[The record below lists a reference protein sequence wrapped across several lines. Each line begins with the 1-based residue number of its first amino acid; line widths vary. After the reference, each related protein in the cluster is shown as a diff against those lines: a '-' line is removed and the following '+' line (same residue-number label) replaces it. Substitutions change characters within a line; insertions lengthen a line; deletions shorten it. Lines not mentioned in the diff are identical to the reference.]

1 MSKIQKTTEGEASFR
16 LKEDFENED
25 KAIKGKD
32 PENSEVLI
40 DELKIVNIK
49 YKGKTATAVNLLDD
63 NGIHYEDEQANRV
76 RAIHLILELKRKKAE
91 KFKKPESSM
100 VTIKQK
106 NMITNLCTKYK
117 LKQYDYDVMTKEEA
131 SKIISDI
138 QNSEQQLN

>member
-49 YKGKTATAVNLLDD
+49 YKLKEVLKDD
-63 NGIHYEDEQANRV
+63 NRPENPETR
-76 RAIHLILELKRKKAE
+76 E
-91 KFKKPESSM
+91 K
-100 VTIKQK
+100 T
-106 NMITNLCTKYK
+106 
-117 LKQYDYDVMTKEEA
+117 
-131 SKIISDI
+131 
-138 QNSEQQLN
+138 